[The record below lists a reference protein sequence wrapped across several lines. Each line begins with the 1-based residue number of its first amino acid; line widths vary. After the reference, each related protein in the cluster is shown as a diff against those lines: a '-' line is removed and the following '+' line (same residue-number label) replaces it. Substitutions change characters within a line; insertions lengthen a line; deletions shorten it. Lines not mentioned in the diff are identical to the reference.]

1 MIPECPQTTRQKKS
15 TNNNCAQ
22 IFPKWLLD
30 PVSKILIITL
40 TTKAFSGS
48 NFKVSINFTLGSFNW
63 VTSKKQ
69 DMAVITNLV
78 VSRIPKQLG
87 LISDMKR
94 CGFNIGVSTLFL
106 YIKTCEFSHSSKIS
120 SRFARIFVKIHKSTI
135 KCMSLLCIHEPGFYM
150 WTCLLFNNFIHH
162 L

>member
-1 MIPECPQTTRQKKS
+1 MIPECPLTRLFFDKKKKKS
-15 TNNNCAQ
+15 TNKNCAQ
-22 IFPKWLLD
+22 TFRKWLLD
-30 PVSKILIITL
+30 PVSKILIITI

-48 NFKVSINFTLGSFNW
+48 NFKVSTNFTLGSFNR

-78 VSRIPKQLG
+78 VSKIPKQLG

-120 SRFARIFVKIHKSTI
+120 SGFARILVKMHKSTM
-135 KCMSLLCIHEPGFYM
+135 KCIF
-150 WTCLLFNNFIHH
+150 TVRT
-162 L
+162 